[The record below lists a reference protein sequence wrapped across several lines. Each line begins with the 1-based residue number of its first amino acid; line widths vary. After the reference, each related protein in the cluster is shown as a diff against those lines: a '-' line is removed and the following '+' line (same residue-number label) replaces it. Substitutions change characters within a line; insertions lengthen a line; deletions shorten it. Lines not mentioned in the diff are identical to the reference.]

1 MATSLYD
8 SVDDIKDLIETKW
21 NTGSTDGGIM
31 PRVVRIWDE
40 KTIGFGNSREA
51 IILLEPKREDI
62 DYFNLYGTDFLH
74 EITIRLD
81 IRTYLSA
88 YNHDITVSELI
99 RIIKDNLRR
108 DGYVDLRI
116 TASEPLSHLYRNMFR
131 HAIEISYRKIN
142 PS

>member
-51 IILLEPKREDI
+51 IILIEPKKEDI
-62 DYFNLYGTDFLH
+62 EYFNLYGTDFLH
-74 EITIRLD
+74 ETTIRLD